1 MSSLLDLKGLVG
13 DLTSHCELTDGETPK
28 ISQLKKYRNPKNAVN
43 FSNRTVN
50 LGIPVPKAL
59 AGKAPLT

>member
-13 DLTSHCELTDGETPK
+13 DLTSHCELTDGEPPK
-28 ISQLKKYRNPKNAVN
+28 ISKLKTYRNPKNAVN

-50 LGIPVPKAL
+50 RLNKFEVKMNGFAKCD
-59 AGKAPLT
+59 